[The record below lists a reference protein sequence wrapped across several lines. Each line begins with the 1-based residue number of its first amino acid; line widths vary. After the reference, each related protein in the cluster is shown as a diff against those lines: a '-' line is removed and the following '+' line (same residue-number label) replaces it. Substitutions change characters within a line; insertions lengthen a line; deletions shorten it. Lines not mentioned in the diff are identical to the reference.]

1 MRNTNYPYQMSVAQ
15 MEHGVY
21 MRKREMQADRLVRML
36 RASVIVT
43 SIAAAVAVGIVIAL
57 FTTI

>member
-1 MRNTNYPYQMSVAQ
+1 MSVAQ

-21 MRKREMQADRLVRML
+21 MRKREMQADRLVKML
-36 RASVIVT
+36 CASVIVA

-57 FTTI
+57 FATI